1 MNQLTE
7 KDKIAILVKEPLAQL
22 IAAIQD
28 KMDDEGR
35 DWLLVL
41 YDVIEKYGDEQYDKG
56 LKDSSLV

>member
-7 KDKIAILVKEPLAQL
+7 KDKIAILVKELLAQL